1 MIKRL
6 RLKFVATNMIIVTIL
21 LCVILGL
28 VYYFTSYNLESESIT
43 MLRSI
48 AASPPQ
54 PEPGDMAGDVHLPFF
69 SLILDPYGGIADAH
83 GGYFDLT
90 DADELQN
97 IADAAWKSNRTLGVI
112 EEYNL
117 RYYRQAMPGGDV
129 VVFAD
134 ITSERATL
142 SGLTQTCVI
151 IGVIGFLAFLWVS
164 IALSRWAV
172 RPVERALAEQ
182 REFVASA
189 SHELKTPLT
198 VIMTNAE
205 ILSETGD
212 PPPKQVGNILTM
224 SKKMRLLIEQLL
236 NLARAENDGE
246 QAPLEQVDLSRIVET
261 GALTFEPVC
270 FEHGLTLTADIVPE
284 VFIEGDERQL
294 AELTGILLDN
304 AVEYSSQG
312 GEIVLSVKDAGRRRC
327 LLSVKND
334 GEPIPSSELVNIFK
348 RFYRAA
354 GTRDKP
360 GSGLGLSI
368 AESIVRRHK
377 GRIWAESGPGFNCF
391 NAEFPAVRAKSPP
404 AELGL
409 SVLDG
414 NEEDK

>member
-117 RYYRQAMPGGDV
+117 RYYRQAMPRGDV

-236 NLARAENDGE
+236 NLA
-246 QAPLEQVDLSRIVET
+246 APKT
-261 GALTFEPVC
+261 
-270 FEHGLTLTADIVPE
+270 TA
-284 VFIEGDERQL
+284 
-294 AELTGILLDN
+294 
-304 AVEYSSQG
+304 S
-312 GEIVLSVKDAGRRRC
+312 RRRWSR
-327 LLSVKND
+327 L
-334 GEPIPSSELVNIFK
+334 I
-348 RFYRAA
+348 
-354 GTRDKP
+354 
-360 GSGLGLSI
+360 
-368 AESIVRRHK
+368 
-377 GRIWAESGPGFNCF
+377 
-391 NAEFPAVRAKSPP
+391 
-404 AELGL
+404 
-409 SVLDG
+409 
-414 NEEDK
+414 

>member
-224 SKKMRLLIEQLL
+224 SKKMRLLIEQL
-236 NLARAENDGE
+236 
-246 QAPLEQVDLSRIVET
+246 DLSRIVET

-284 VFIEGDERQL
+284 VFIEGDDRQL

-304 AVEYSSQG
+304 AVKYSSHG

-360 GSGLGLSI
+360 GFGLGVHCGEHC
-368 AESIVRRHK
+368 A
-377 GRIWAESGPGFNCF
+377 AAQGPY
-391 NAEFPAVRAKSPP
+391 
-404 AELGL
+404 LG
-409 SVLDG
+409 
-414 NEEDK
+414 